1 MAIQQETQLI
11 PRKVL
16 FGNPD
21 RTSPKLSP
29 DGVSISF
36 IAPDDGVLNVWVAPA
51 GDLSAAKPVTRDR
64 GRGIRVYYWAYTSR
78 HVLYIQDKD
87 GDENWRIYSVD
98 LESGDTTDLT
108 PLEGVHA
115 MIQTVS
121 DKIPSEIV
129 VGLNDRDPKF
139 HDLYRVNIM
148 TGERRLIQ
156 KNEGFM
162 AILTDDDYDVRF
174 AFRMTADGG
183 NEAMKPTEGG
193 GWELFA
199 KIDMEDTIT
208 TSPVGF
214 DRSGRI
220 LFMID
225 SRGRDTSAIVAIN
238 LDSGEETELAKD
250 PLADVSRVM
259 VHPREKN
266 IQAVA
271 FTYEREKWQVLDES
285 IASDLDRIREVAD
298 GEFEIVSRTQD
309 DLHWLVA
316 YQMDTGPIRYYRY
329 EREDKRFDFLFTNR
343 RDLEGLPLA
352 KMHPVVIKSR
362 DGLDLVSYY
371 TLPIGTH
378 ADGNLPRPR
387 EPLPMVLE
395 VHGGPWGRD
404 SWGFNP
410 IHQLMANRGYAV
422 MSVNFRGSTGIGKAF
437 INASN
442 MEWGGKMHDD
452 LIDAVKWAVKEGIA
466 DADRIAISGGSYGG
480 YAALVGL
487 TFTPEIFAC
496 GVDIVGPSNLI
507 TLLESIPP
515 YWEPMVELWAT
526 RVGDGRTEEGR
537 AHLNERS
544 PLNRVDSIRRPLLIG
559 QGANDP
565 RVKKAESDQIV
576 RAMQDRGIPVTY
588 VLYPDEGHGFARPA
602 NRLSFM
608 AIAEAFLAE
617 HLGGRSEGVGSDFE
631 GSSMSIQTGAEL
643 VIDSRAADR

>member
-1 MAIQQETQLI
+1 MAIQRETQLI

-21 RTSPKLSP
+21 KASPKFSP
-29 DGVSISF
+29 DGTRISYL
-36 IAPDDGVLNVWVAPA
+36 APDDGVLNVWVAPA
-51 GDLSAAKPVTRDR
+51 DDLSAAKPVTRDR
-64 GRGIRVYYWAYTSR
+64 GRGIRVYHWAYTSR
-78 HVLYIQDKD
+78 HVLFIQDKD
-87 GDENWRIYSVD
+87 GDENWRVFSVD

-115 MIQTVS
+115 VIQTIS
-121 DKIPSEIV
+121 DKIPGEIV
-129 VGLNDRDPKF
+129 IGLNDRDPKL
-139 HDLYRVNIM
+139 HDLYRVDIA
-148 TGERRLIQ
+148 TGERHLIQ

-162 AILTDDDYDVRF
+162 AFLTDDDYVVRF

-183 NEAMKPTEGG
+183 NEAMTPAEGG
-193 GWELFA
+193 GWEHFA
-199 KIDMEDTIT
+199 KIDMEDTMT
-208 TSPVGF
+208 TSPMGF
-214 DRSGRI
+214 DRSGRT

-225 SRGRDTSAIVAIN
+225 SRGRNTSALVAID
-238 LDSGEETELAKD
+238 LDTGEKSELAKD

-259 VHPREKN
+259 VHPVEKN

-285 IASDLDRIREVAD
+285 IASDLDRLREVAD
-298 GEFEIVSRTQD
+298 GEIEVVSRTQD
-309 DLHWLVA
+309 DTRWLVA

-329 EREDKRFDFLFTNR
+329 EREDKRVDFLFSNR

-352 KMHPVVIKSR
+352 RMHSVVIKSR

-378 ADGNLPRPR
+378 AENSLPRPR

-404 SWGFNP
+404 NWGFNP

-422 MSVNFRGSTGIGKAF
+422 MSVNFRGSTGTGKTF

-452 LIDAVKWAVKEGIA
+452 LIDAVQWAVKEGIA
-466 DADRIAISGGSYGG
+466 DPDRVAISGGSYGG
-480 YAALVGL
+480 YAVLVGL
-487 TFTPEIFAC
+487 TFTPEAFVC
-496 GVDIVGPSNLI
+496 GVDIVGPSNLV

-537 AHLNERS
+537 KHLNERS
-544 PLNRVDSIRRPLLIG
+544 PLNRVDKIRRPLLIG

-565 RVKKAESDQIV
+565 RVKQTESDQIV
-576 RAMQDRGIPVTY
+576 RAMQDRNIPVTY
-588 VLYPDEGHGFARPA
+588 VLYPDEGHGFARPE

-608 AIAEAFLAE
+608 AITEAFLAE
-617 HLGGRSEGVGSDFE
+617 HLGGRVEEVGSDFE

-643 VIDSRAADR
+643 VSQV